1 MGGGVANFFYLQ
13 MDNKPPI
20 EQPSKESNHPLND
33 DEDFCVPCKD
43 NPSSMPL
50 GW

>member
-1 MGGGVANFFYLQ
+1 MGGGVANLFYLK

-20 EQPSKESNHPLND
+20 EEPSKESNHPLTN
-33 DEDFCVPCKD
+33 DEDFGVHCKHH
-43 NPSSMPL
+43 PSSMPL